1 MSKKLETFGNNKNGI
16 LHIIR
21 RAEFW
26 QSFAHIFKDGE
37 RVKITIEKVYSK
49 RSSQQNR
56 FFHGCVVPCVQDAVL
71 SEWGESISLEQAK
84 ILIKEYCNYKEIL
97 NEKTGEYIK
106 ILLPTSSLKTI
117 EFEELNIRVRKWL
130 WDSFNYV
137 LPEPG
142 DQGEINF

>member
-49 RSSQQNR
+49 RSGQQNKYYW
-56 FFHGCVVPCVQDAVL
+56 GVVVAVL
-71 SEWGESISLEQAK
+71 LFEVNNQGNEMSRDELHEELLKKFAPK
-84 ILIKEYCNYKEIL
+84 KEIKNKNGEFFEVPMRSKEMNKSQMSDFTNDVRRWAAEFWSCNIPDP
-97 NEKTGEYIK
+97 NEQTEM
-106 ILLPTSSLKTI
+106 
-117 EFEELNIRVRKWL
+117 F
-130 WDSFNYV
+130 
-137 LPEPG
+137 
-142 DQGEINF
+142 